1 MQTSNSVKKTLQ
13 IAATFAKKLKPGDV
27 VILCA
32 DLGSGK
38 TVFARGIINAF
49 GVKEPVTSPTFTIVN
64 KYDAKN
70 LSLYH
75 FDMYRLED
83 YEEALAA
90 GLDELIEDSQSIKII
105 EWPERCPELLPE
117 HYYKVTL
124 TKVDDNT
131 RTIDWEEI

>member
-1 MQTSNSVKKTLQ
+1 
-13 IAATFAKKLKPGDV
+13 
-27 VILCA
+27 
-32 DLGSGK
+32 
-38 TVFARGIINAF
+38 
-49 GVKEPVTSPTFTIVN
+49 
-64 KYDAKN
+64 
-70 LSLYH
+70 
-75 FDMYRLED
+75 MYRLED